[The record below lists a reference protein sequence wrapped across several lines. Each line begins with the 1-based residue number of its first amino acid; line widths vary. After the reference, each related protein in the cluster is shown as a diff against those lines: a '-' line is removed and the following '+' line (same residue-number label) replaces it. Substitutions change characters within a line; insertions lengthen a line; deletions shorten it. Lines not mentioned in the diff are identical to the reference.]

1 MEMHVAFKFSEN
13 ILGVELDISYAK
25 FLSDDGFLYF
35 CISFNNRTLQMQTE
49 KHELQYQ
56 FKKWAQKLINDFNA
70 CAEIFGNN
78 ASIIFSSGFGDVS
91 LLLNVSIDYYLS
103 NKIGDEHL
111 EWVDSKNERQ
121 VSFVKSTLKYISF
134 VNQLGENS
142 RPILTPQVMP
152 YINFIKGDDNPFS
165 KNETSMRT
173 IKNTLT
179 CMNSTMEQK
188 NDLISQIK
196 IKWIIASAE
205 NNISE
210 WIAKAKKDQITNWLK
225 QQELFTNTIS
235 NWLSPYSVS
244 HDFIKVIIL
253 HFDLMTVFTPD
264 SAKLRL
270 KQLKQSWSQSK
281 TRDKNKDNTQV
292 NFILPVK
299 TKEKLISICAATG
312 VSRNKFLEG
321 VIKDEYEKLKNTHQD
336 GG

>member
-1 MEMHVAFKFSEN
+1 MAFTFSDN
-13 ILGVELDISYAK
+13 ILGVELDISYLK

-35 CISFNNRTLQMQTE
+35 CINLNNPTLQMQTE

-70 CAEIFGNN
+70 CAAIFGNN
-78 ASIIFSSGFGDVS
+78 ANRIFTSGFGDVS
-91 LLLNVSIDYYLS
+91 SLLDVSIDYYLS
-103 NKIGDEHL
+103 NKVGDEHL

-121 VSFVKSTLKYISF
+121 VSFVKSTLNYISF
-134 VNQLGENS
+134 VNQLGS
-142 RPILTPQVMP
+142 IQRPILTPQVMLN
-152 YINFIKGDDNPFS
+152 INLIKGDSNPFS
-165 KNETSMRT
+165 KNETSMTT

-188 NDLISQIK
+188 NDLINQIK

-205 NNISE
+205 NKISE
-210 WIAKAKKDQITNWLK
+210 WIAKEKKDQITNWLK

-253 HFDLMTVFTPD
+253 HFDLMTTFTPD
-264 SAKLRL
+264 SARLRL

>member
-1 MEMHVAFKFSEN
+1 MAFTFSDN
-13 ILGVELDISYAK
+13 ILGVELDISYLK

-35 CISFNNRTLQMQTE
+35 CINLNNPTLQMQTE

-56 FKKWAQKLINDFNA
+56 FKKWAQNLINDFNA
-70 CAEIFGNN
+70 CAAIFGNN
-78 ASIIFSSGFGDVS
+78 ANRIFTSGFGDVS
-91 LLLNVSIDYYLS
+91 SLLDVSIDYYLS
-103 NKIGDEHL
+103 NKVGDEHL

-121 VSFVKSTLKYISF
+121 VSFVKSTLNYISF
-134 VNQLGENS
+134 VNQLGS
-142 RPILTPQVMP
+142 IQRPILTPQVMLN
-152 YINFIKGDDNPFS
+152 INLIKGDSNPFS
-165 KNETSMRT
+165 KNETSMTT

-188 NDLISQIK
+188 NDLINQIK

-205 NNISE
+205 NKISE
-210 WIAKAKKDQITNWLK
+210 WIAKEKKDQITNWLK

-253 HFDLMTVFTPD
+253 HFDLMTTFTPD
-264 SAKLRL
+264 SARLRL

-281 TRDKNKDNTQV
+281 TREKNKDNAQV

>member
-1 MEMHVAFKFSEN
+1 MAFTFSDN
-13 ILGVELDISYAK
+13 ILGVELDISYLK

-35 CISFNNRTLQMQTE
+35 CISFNNQTLQMQTE

-70 CAEIFGNN
+70 CTAIFGNN
-78 ASIIFSSGFGDVS
+78 ANRIFTSGFGDVS
-91 LLLNVSIDYYLS
+91 SLLDVSIDYYLS
-103 NKIGDEHL
+103 NKVGDEHL

-121 VSFVKSTLKYISF
+121 VSFVKSTLNYISF
-134 VNQLGENS
+134 VNQLGS
-142 RPILTPQVMP
+142 IQRPILTPQVMLN
-152 YINFIKGDDNPFS
+152 INFIKGDSNPFS
-165 KNETSMRT
+165 KNETSMTT

-188 NDLISQIK
+188 NDLINQIK

-205 NNISE
+205 NKISE
-210 WIAKAKKDQITNWLK
+210 WVAKEKKDQITNWLK

-235 NWLSPYSVS
+235 NWLYPYSVS

-253 HFDLMTVFTPD
+253 HFDLMTTFTPD
-264 SAKLRL
+264 SARLRL

-281 TRDKNKDNTQV
+281 TREKNKDNTQV

>member
-1 MEMHVAFKFSEN
+1 MAFTFSDN
-13 ILGVELDISYAK
+13 ILGVELDISYLK

-35 CISFNNRTLQMQTE
+35 CINFNNPTLQMQTE

-70 CAEIFGNN
+70 CAAIFGNN
-78 ASIIFSSGFGDVS
+78 ANRIFQSGFGDVS
-91 LLLNVSIDYYLS
+91 SLLDVSIDYYLS
-103 NKIGDEHL
+103 NKVGDEHL

-121 VSFVKSTLKYISF
+121 VSFVKSTLNYISF
-134 VNQLGENS
+134 VNQLGS
-142 RPILTPQVMP
+142 IQRPILTPQVMLN
-152 YINFIKGDDNPFS
+152 INLIKGDSNPFS
-165 KNETSMRT
+165 KNETSMTT

-188 NDLISQIK
+188 NDLINQIK

-205 NNISE
+205 NKISE
-210 WIAKAKKDQITNWLK
+210 WIAKEKKDQITNWLK

-253 HFDLMTVFTPD
+253 HFDLMTTFTPD
-264 SAKLRL
+264 SARLRL

-281 TRDKNKDNTQV
+281 TREKNKDNAQV

>member
-1 MEMHVAFKFSEN
+1 MAFTFSDN
-13 ILGVELDISYAK
+13 ILGVELDISYLK

-35 CISFNNRTLQMQTE
+35 CINFNNPTLQMQTE

-70 CAEIFGNN
+70 CAAIFGNN
-78 ASIIFSSGFGDVS
+78 ANRIFQSGFGDVS
-91 LLLNVSIDYYLS
+91 SLLDVSIDYYLS
-103 NKIGDEHL
+103 NKVGDEHL

-121 VSFVKSTLKYISF
+121 VSFVKSTLNYISF
-134 VNQLGENS
+134 VNQLGS
-142 RPILTPQVMP
+142 IQRPILTPQVMFN
-152 YINFIKGDDNPFS
+152 INFIKGDGNPFS
-165 KNETSMRT
+165 KNETSMTT

-188 NDLISQIK
+188 NDLINQIK

-205 NNISE
+205 NKISE
-210 WIAKAKKDQITNWLK
+210 WIAKEKKDQITNWLK

-281 TRDKNKDNTQV
+281 TRHKNKDNTQV

>member
-1 MEMHVAFKFSEN
+1 M
-13 ILGVELDISYAK
+13 
-25 FLSDDGFLYF
+25 
-35 CISFNNRTLQMQTE
+35 T
-49 KHELQYQ
+49 
-56 FKKWAQKLINDFNA
+56 
-70 CAEIFGNN
+70 
-78 ASIIFSSGFGDVS
+78 
-91 LLLNVSIDYYLS
+91 
-103 NKIGDEHL
+103 
-111 EWVDSKNERQ
+111 
-121 VSFVKSTLKYISF
+121 
-134 VNQLGENS
+134 
-142 RPILTPQVMP
+142 
-152 YINFIKGDDNPFS
+152 
-165 KNETSMRT
+165 T

-188 NDLISQIK
+188 NDLINQIK

-205 NNISE
+205 NKISE
-210 WIAKAKKDQITNWLK
+210 WIAKEKKDQITNWLK

-281 TRDKNKDNTQV
+281 TRHKNKDNTQV

-321 VIKDEYEKLKNTHQD
+321 VIKDEYEKLKNTHKD

>member
-1 MEMHVAFKFSEN
+1 MAFKFSEN

-35 CISFNNRTLQMQTE
+35 CISFNNQTLQMQTE

-78 ASIIFSSGFGDVS
+78 ANIIFSSGFCDVS

-103 NKIGDEHL
+103 NKISDEHL

-134 VNQLGENS
+134 VNQLGANS

-152 YINFIKGDDNPFS
+152 NINFIKGDDNPFS
-165 KNETSMRT
+165 KNETSMTT

-210 WIAKAKKDQITNWLK
+210 WIAKGKKDQITNWLK

-281 TRDKNKDNTQV
+281 TREKNKDNTQV
-292 NFILPVK
+292 NFILPVT

-321 VIKDEYEKLKNTHQD
+321 VIKDEYEKLKNTHKD

>member
-1 MEMHVAFKFSEN
+1 M
-13 ILGVELDISYAK
+13 
-25 FLSDDGFLYF
+25 
-35 CISFNNRTLQMQTE
+35 T
-49 KHELQYQ
+49 
-56 FKKWAQKLINDFNA
+56 
-70 CAEIFGNN
+70 
-78 ASIIFSSGFGDVS
+78 
-91 LLLNVSIDYYLS
+91 
-103 NKIGDEHL
+103 
-111 EWVDSKNERQ
+111 
-121 VSFVKSTLKYISF
+121 
-134 VNQLGENS
+134 
-142 RPILTPQVMP
+142 
-152 YINFIKGDDNPFS
+152 
-165 KNETSMRT
+165 T

-188 NDLISQIK
+188 NDLINQIK

-205 NNISE
+205 NKISE
-210 WIAKAKKDQITNWLK
+210 WIAKEKKDQITNWLK

-253 HFDLMTVFTPD
+253 HFDLMTTFTPD
-264 SAKLRL
+264 SARLRL

-281 TRDKNKDNTQV
+281 TREKNKDNAQV

>member
-1 MEMHVAFKFSEN
+1 MAFTFSDN
-13 ILGVELDISYAK
+13 ILGVELDISYLK

-35 CISFNNRTLQMQTE
+35 CINLNNPTLQMQTE

-70 CAEIFGNN
+70 CAAIFGNN
-78 ASIIFSSGFGDVS
+78 ANRIFTSGFGDVS
-91 LLLNVSIDYYLS
+91 SLLDVSIDYYLS
-103 NKIGDEHL
+103 NKVGDEHL

-121 VSFVKSTLKYISF
+121 VSFVKSTLNYISF
-134 VNQLGENS
+134 VNQLGS
-142 RPILTPQVMP
+142 IQRPILTPQVMLN
-152 YINFIKGDDNPFS
+152 INLIKGDSNPFS
-165 KNETSMRT
+165 KNETSMTT

-188 NDLISQIK
+188 NDLINQIK

-205 NNISE
+205 NKISE
-210 WIAKAKKDQITNWLK
+210 WIAKEKKDQITNWLK

-253 HFDLMTVFTPD
+253 HFDLMTTFTPD
-264 SAKLRL
+264 SARLRL

-281 TRDKNKDNTQV
+281 TREKNKDNTQV

>member
-1 MEMHVAFKFSEN
+1 MAFTFSDN
-13 ILGVELDISYAK
+13 ILGVELDISYLK

-35 CISFNNRTLQMQTE
+35 CINLNNPTLQMQTE

-70 CAEIFGNN
+70 CAAIFGNN
-78 ASIIFSSGFGDVS
+78 ANRIFTSGFGDVS
-91 LLLNVSIDYYLS
+91 SLLDVSIDYYLS
-103 NKIGDEHL
+103 NKVGDEHL

-121 VSFVKSTLKYISF
+121 VSFVKSTLNYISF
-134 VNQLGENS
+134 VNQLGS
-142 RPILTPQVMP
+142 IQRPILTPQVMLN
-152 YINFIKGDDNPFS
+152 INLIKGDSNPFS
-165 KNETSMRT
+165 KNETSMTT

-205 NNISE
+205 NKISE
-210 WIAKAKKDQITNWLK
+210 WIAKEKKDQITNWLK

-281 TRDKNKDNTQV
+281 TRHKNKDNTQV

>member
-1 MEMHVAFKFSEN
+1 M
-13 ILGVELDISYAK
+13 
-25 FLSDDGFLYF
+25 
-35 CISFNNRTLQMQTE
+35 
-49 KHELQYQ
+49 
-56 FKKWAQKLINDFNA
+56 
-70 CAEIFGNN
+70 
-78 ASIIFSSGFGDVS
+78 
-91 LLLNVSIDYYLS
+91 SIDYYLS
-103 NKIGDEHL
+103 NKVGDEHL

-134 VNQLGENS
+134 VNQLGANS

-152 YINFIKGDDNPFS
+152 NINFIKGDDNPFS
-165 KNETSMRT
+165 KNETSMTT

-210 WIAKAKKDQITNWLK
+210 WIAKEKKDQITNWLK

-281 TRDKNKDNTQV
+281 TREKNKDNTQV
-292 NFILPVK
+292 NFILPVT

-321 VIKDEYEKLKNTHQD
+321 VIKDEYEKLKNTHKD

>member
-1 MEMHVAFKFSEN
+1 MAFTFSDN
-13 ILGVELDISYAK
+13 ILGVELDISYLK

-35 CISFNNRTLQMQTE
+35 CINFNNPTLQMQTE

-70 CAEIFGNN
+70 CAAIFGNN
-78 ASIIFSSGFGDVS
+78 ANRIFTSGFGDVS
-91 LLLNVSIDYYLS
+91 SLLDVSIDYYLS
-103 NKIGDEHL
+103 NKVGDEHL

-121 VSFVKSTLKYISF
+121 VSFVKSTLNYISF
-134 VNQLGENS
+134 VNQLGS
-142 RPILTPQVMP
+142 IQRPILTPQVMLN
-152 YINFIKGDDNPFS
+152 INLIKGDSNPFS
-165 KNETSMRT
+165 KNETSMTT

-188 NDLISQIK
+188 NDLINQIK

-205 NNISE
+205 NKISE
-210 WIAKAKKDQITNWLK
+210 WIAKEKKDQITNWLK

-281 TRDKNKDNTQV
+281 TREKNKDNAQV

>member
-1 MEMHVAFKFSEN
+1 MAFTFSDN
-13 ILGVELDISYAK
+13 ILGVELDISYLK

-35 CISFNNRTLQMQTE
+35 CINLNNPTLQMQTE

-70 CAEIFGNN
+70 CAAIFGNN
-78 ASIIFSSGFGDVS
+78 ANRIFTSGFGDVS
-91 LLLNVSIDYYLS
+91 SLLDVSIDYYLS
-103 NKIGDEHL
+103 NKVGDEHL

-121 VSFVKSTLKYISF
+121 VSFVKSTLNYISF
-134 VNQLGENS
+134 VNQLGS
-142 RPILTPQVMP
+142 IQRPILTPQVMLN
-152 YINFIKGDDNPFS
+152 INLIKGDSNPFS
-165 KNETSMRT
+165 KNETSMTT

-188 NDLISQIK
+188 NYLINQIK

-205 NNISE
+205 NKISE
-210 WIAKAKKDQITNWLK
+210 WIAKEKKDQITNWLK

-253 HFDLMTVFTPD
+253 HFDLMTTFTPD
-264 SAKLRL
+264 SARLRL

-281 TRDKNKDNTQV
+281 TREKNKDNAQV

>member
-1 MEMHVAFKFSEN
+1 MAFTFSDN
-13 ILGVELDISYAK
+13 ILGVELDISYLK

-35 CISFNNRTLQMQTE
+35 CINLNNPTLQMQTE

-70 CAEIFGNN
+70 CAAIFGNN
-78 ASIIFSSGFGDVS
+78 ANRIFTSGFGDVS
-91 LLLNVSIDYYLS
+91 SLLDVSIDYYLS
-103 NKIGDEHL
+103 NKVGDEHL

-121 VSFVKSTLKYISF
+121 VSFVKSTLNYISF
-134 VNQLGENS
+134 VNQLGS
-142 RPILTPQVMP
+142 IQRPILTPQVMLN
-152 YINFIKGDDNPFS
+152 INLIKGDSNPFS
-165 KNETSMRT
+165 KNETSMTT

-188 NDLISQIK
+188 NDLINQIK

-205 NNISE
+205 NKISE
-210 WIAKAKKDQITNWLK
+210 WIAKEKKDQITNWLK

-253 HFDLMTVFTPD
+253 HFDLMTTFTPD
-264 SAKLRL
+264 SARLRL

-281 TRDKNKDNTQV
+281 TREKNKDNAQV

>member
-1 MEMHVAFKFSEN
+1 MAFTFSDN
-13 ILGVELDISYAK
+13 ILGVELDISYLK

-35 CISFNNRTLQMQTE
+35 CINFNNPTLQMQTE

-70 CAEIFGNN
+70 CAAIFGNN
-78 ASIIFSSGFGDVS
+78 ANRIFTSGFGDVS
-91 LLLNVSIDYYLS
+91 SLLDVSIDYYLS
-103 NKIGDEHL
+103 NKVGDEHL

-121 VSFVKSTLKYISF
+121 VSFVKSTLNYISF
-134 VNQLGENS
+134 VNQLGS
-142 RPILTPQVMP
+142 IQRPILTPQVMLN
-152 YINFIKGDDNPFS
+152 INLIKGDSNPFS
-165 KNETSMRT
+165 KNETSMTT

-188 NDLISQIK
+188 NDLINQIK

-210 WIAKAKKDQITNWLK
+210 WIAKEKKDQITNWLK

-281 TRDKNKDNTQV
+281 TRHKNKDNTQV

-321 VIKDEYEKLKNTHQD
+321 VIKDEYEKLKNTHKD